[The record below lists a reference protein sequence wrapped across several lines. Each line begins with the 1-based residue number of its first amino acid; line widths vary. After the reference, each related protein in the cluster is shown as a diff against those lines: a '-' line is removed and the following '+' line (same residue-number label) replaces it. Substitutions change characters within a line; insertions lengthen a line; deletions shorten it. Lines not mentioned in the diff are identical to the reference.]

1 MSDHRTT
8 LSGHSRGNNNME
20 EGETPIRE
28 IHALQPPASNRVP
41 WDTSSH
47 VSSNSISMASDNF
60 TTMSR
65 EFSALVVAGSAI
77 IENDT
82 PGGGSQ
88 DHDYTHQGSQN
99 SSSMLL
105 GMIGEGRDVVPE
117 ETNPL
122 AIVHQ
127 PPLVSPETIRPVSSS
142 SSSGQGREISVQRVK
157 MEETESK
164 ITAWQNAKVAKINN
178 RFKCEDA
185 IIVGWENAQ
194 VERASASMKKVE
206 RKLEEKRAR
215 AMEKMQND
223 IAKAHRK
230 AEEKRASAEAKRG
243 TKVAKVLEI
252 CNLMR
257 ALGRDPSKRSFF

>member
-8 LSGHSRGNNNME
+8 LSAHSRGNNNME

-28 IHALQPPASNRVP
+28 IHALQPPSPNRVP

-47 VSSNSISMASDNF
+47 VSSNSMSMASDNF

-82 PGGGSQ
+82 PGGSQ

-99 SSSMLL
+99 SMLL
-105 GMIGEGRDVVPE
+105 GMIGEGRDDVPE

-127 PPLVSPETIRPVSSS
+127 PPLASPERILPVGQVSSS
-142 SSSGQGREISVQRVK
+142 SSGHGEISVQRVK